1 MRYVIFIP
9 LFLFLSTSITAQF
22 TINGTVTNDAGERL
36 ELASVFV
43 EGSTEFGAITNSS
56 GYFEISGLP
65 SGEYTI
71 KCTYVGYDGVSQKIM
86 VDRNRELNINL
97 EGSMYGIDQIEIIS
111 NRVGEDAV
119 FSYEDMSRKE
129 IDSQN
134 LGKDIPYVLRMTPSV
149 VVTSDAGTGIGYT
162 GIRVRGT
169 DPSRVNVTI
178 NGIAVNDSESQ
189 GVFWV
194 NMPDF
199 ASSVDNLQLQRG
211 VGPSTNG
218 AGAFGATL
226 SLNTMSAKAKP
237 GIVLDGTVGTFGT
250 QKLTVGLNSG
260 MIAEK
265 YSVDMRYSN
274 IQSDGFVDRAS
285 ADLSSYYLSAARITP
300 KSSLRFITFSGDER
314 TYQSWYGTPQALLYG
329 PDANRTFNFY
339 TYEDQV
345 DDYGQD
351 HYQLH
356 YSLQATEK
364 WVTKLSAHY
373 TKGSGFFEEY
383 KTGENLNDYLLD
395 PIQIGADFIDN
406 TDLVRRRWLD
416 NDYYG
421 ILWANALEISPSL
434 NLQFG
439 VAASQYKGDH
449 FGNVIDFPLVEVDP
463 DRLFDY
469 YFSDATKNDINTYAK
484 ANYKLSNKLS
494 LFGDIQWRAVGYK
507 TQGTDNDQTAIDVTA
522 DYNFFNPKMGANYKV
537 SKNAEVYASFAVANR
552 EPDRSDF
559 TDNLLET
566 RPKHETLYDTEI
578 GYRRSGNGYTF
589 GINMYNMVYNNQLV
603 PNGQLNDV
611 GSGLRVNVDKS
622 YRRGVEAVFGAQLSD
637 RLTWDANLT
646 LSKNKIENF
655 TEVIY
660 DYTTGFDVIENR
672 YEDTNI
678 SYSPSAVW
686 SSMLN
691 YKLDYGFSTLF
702 NTKYVG
708 TQNLDNTGNG
718 SRTLPSYIVND
729 LGVSWSKRINGVD
742 AMLQLMI
749 YNLLDEKYS
758 ANGYTFSYVVEE
770 LITEKFY
777 YPQAGRHIMLRM
789 KVAF

>member
-1 MRYVIFIP
+1 MRNGILFSLFFFIT
-9 LFLFLSTSITAQF
+9 STISAQF
-22 TINGTVTNDAGERL
+22 TISGTVTNDAGERL
-36 ELASVFV
+36 ELASIFV
-43 EGSTEFGAITNSS
+43 EGSSEYGAISDRN
-56 GYFEISGLP
+56 GYFQISGLP
-65 SGEYTI
+65 KGVYTI
-71 KCTYVGYDGVSQKIM
+71 KCTYVGYNAVSQTISL
-86 VDRNRELNINL
+86 DRNKELNINL
-97 EGSMYGIDQIEIIS
+97 EGSIYGLDDIEIIS
-111 NRVGEDAV
+111 NRVGDDPV
-119 FSYEDMSRKE
+119 FSYVDMTKEE
-129 IDSQN
+129 IDVHN

-178 NGIAVNDSESQ
+178 NGIALNDSESQ

-199 ASSVDNLQLQRG
+199 ASSVDNIQIQRG

-226 SLNTMSAKAKP
+226 SLNTMGTKVKP
-237 GIVLDGTVGTFGT
+237 GITLDGTVGSFGT

-260 MIAEK
+260 IIADK

-285 ADLSSYYLSAARITP
+285 ADLRSYYISAARVTE

-314 TYQSWYGTPQALLYG
+314 TYQSWYGTPASLLYG
-329 PDANRTFNFY
+329 PNANRTFNFY
-339 TYEDQV
+339 TYENQV

-356 YSLQATEK
+356 YSLQATDT

-373 TKGSGFFEEY
+373 TQGAGFFEEY
-383 KTGENLNDYLLD
+383 KDGEDLGDYLLS
-395 PIQIGADFIDN
+395 PIEIGSGLISN

-421 ILWANALEISPSL
+421 ILWANALEVSSTL
-434 NLQFG
+434 NLEFG
-439 VAASQYKGDH
+439 AAASQYKGDH
-449 FGNVIDFPLVEVDP
+449 FGNVIDFPLVEATP
-463 DRLFDY
+463 DKEFKY
-469 YFSDATKNDINTYAK
+469 YFSDATKNDVNTYAK
-484 ANYKLSNKLS
+484 ANLKISDRLS
-494 LFGDIQWRAVGYK
+494 LYGDLQWRAVSYE
-507 TQGTDNDQTAIDVTA
+507 TQGTDNDQTAIDVSA
-522 DYNFFNPKMGANYKV
+522 DYNFFNPKAGINYGI
-537 SKNAEVYASFAVANR
+537 SENAEMYASFAVANR

-559 TDNLLET
+559 TDNPLET
-566 RPKHETLYDTEI
+566 RPEHETLYDTEI
-578 GYRRSGNGYTF
+578 GYRRQGNGYTF
-589 GINMYNMVYNNQLV
+589 GINVYNMSYTNQLV

-637 RLTWDANLT
+637 RWTWDANIT

-655 TEVIY
+655 TEVVY
-660 DYTTGFDVIENR
+660 DYTNGFDIIENE
-672 YEDTNI
+672 YSNTNI
-678 SYSPSAVW
+678 SYSPSAIW

-691 YKLDYGFSTLF
+691 YNLDYGLSILL

-708 TQNLDNTGNG
+708 TQNLDNTGKG
-718 SRTLPSYIVND
+718 TRVLPSYIVND
-729 LGVSWSKRINGVD
+729 LGVTWNKRIFGSD
-742 AMLQLMI
+742 AQIQLMV
-749 YNLLDEKYS
+749 YNILDEKYS

-777 YPQAGRHIMLRM
+777 YPQAGTHFMMRM
-789 KVAF
+789 KLAF

>member
-1 MRYVIFIP
+1 MRYGI
-9 LFLFLSTSITAQF
+9 LFSFLLLFSLSISAQF

-43 EGSTEFGAITNSS
+43 EGSTEYGTATDRN
-56 GYFEISGLP
+56 GYFELKGLP
-65 SGEYTI
+65 QGEYTI
-71 KCTYVGYDGVSQKIM
+71 KCTFVGYESVSQTIM

-97 EGSMYGIDQIEIIS
+97 EGTIFGLDQIEIIS
-111 NRVGEDAV
+111 NRVGEDPV
-119 FSYEDMSRKE
+119 FSYEDISREE
-129 IDSQN
+129 IDVQN

-178 NGIAVNDSESQ
+178 NGIALNDSESQ

-199 ASSVDNLQLQRG
+199 ASSVDNIQLQRG

-226 SLNTMSAKAKP
+226 SLNTMSAKVKP
-237 GIVLDGTVGTFGT
+237 GVVLDGTVGAFGT
-250 QKLTVGLNSG
+250 KKITVGLNSG
-260 MIAEK
+260 IIAEK
-265 YSVDMRYSN
+265 YTVDMRYSN
-274 IQSDGFVDRAS
+274 IQSDGYVDRAS
-285 ADLSSYYLSAARITP
+285 ADLNSYYISAARITD

-329 PDANRTFNFY
+329 PNANRTFNFY
-339 TYEDQV
+339 TYENQV

-356 YSLQATEK
+356 YSLQATDK
-364 WVTKLSAHY
+364 WVTKLSGHY
-373 TKGSGFFEEY
+373 TKGAGFFEEY
-383 KTGENLNDYLLD
+383 KNGEDLSDYLLD
-395 PIQIGADFIDN
+395 PIQVGTEEITN

-421 ILWANALEISPSL
+421 MLWANTYEVSPNF

-439 VAASQYKGDH
+439 AAASQYKGDH
-449 FGNVIDFPLVEVDP
+449 FGNVIDFPLVSAEP
-463 DRLFDY
+463 NNTFDY
-469 YFSDATKNDINTYAK
+469 YFSDATKNDINAYAK
-484 ANYKLSNKLS
+484 AAYKVNHKLS
-494 LFGDIQWRAVGYK
+494 LYGDLQWRTVGYE

-522 DYNFFNPKMGANYKV
+522 DYNFFNPKAGINYKV
-537 SKNAEVYASFAVANR
+537 SDKAELYASFAVANR

-559 TDNLLET
+559 TDNPLET
-566 RPKHETLYDTEI
+566 RPEHETLYDTEI
-578 GYRRSGNGYTF
+578 GYRRSGAGYSF
-589 GINMYNMVYNNQLV
+589 GLNVYNMSYNNQLV

-611 GSGLRVNVDKS
+611 GSGLRVNVDQS
-622 YRRGVEAVFGAQLSD
+622 YRRGIEAVFGAQLNE
-637 RLTWDANLT
+637 RLSWDANLT
-646 LSKNKIENF
+646 LSKNKIKNF
-655 TEVIY
+655 SEIIY
-660 DYTTGFDVIENR
+660 DYTTGFDVIENQ
-672 YEDTNI
+672 YEDTDI

-686 SSMLN
+686 ASMFN
-691 YKLDYGFSTLF
+691 YKWDYGFSTVL

-708 TQNLDNTGNG
+708 TQHLDNTGKG
-718 SRTLPSYIVND
+718 SRVLPSYLVND
-729 LGVSWSKRINGVD
+729 FGISWGERIAGGD
-742 AMLQLMI
+742 ALIQLMV

-758 ANGYTFSYVVEE
+758 ANGYTFSYIFEE

-777 YPQAGRHIMLRM
+777 YPQAGRHVMLRM
-789 KVAF
+789 KLAF

>member
-1 MRYVIFIP
+1 MRYG
-9 LFLFLSTSITAQF
+9 FLFSFLLLFTASINAQF
-22 TINGTVTNDAGERL
+22 TVNGTVTNDAGERL

-43 EGSTEFGAITNSS
+43 EGSTEYGAVTDGS
-56 GYFEISGLP
+56 GYFEIVGLP
-65 SGEYTI
+65 KGEYVI
-71 KCTYVGYDGVSQKIM
+71 KCTYVGYEAVSQTIM

-97 EGSMYGIDQIEIIS
+97 EGSIFGIDQIEIIS
-111 NRVGEDAV
+111 NRVGEDPV
-119 FSYEDMSRKE
+119 FSYEDMSKDE
-129 IDSQN
+129 IDQQN

-178 NGIAVNDSESQ
+178 NGIALNDSESQ
-189 GVFWV
+189 SVFWV

-226 SLNTMSAKAKP
+226 SLNTLTTKVKP
-237 GIVLDGTVGTFGT
+237 GITLDGTVGAFGT
-250 QKLTVGLNSG
+250 KKLTVGLNSG
-260 MIAEK
+260 LIAEK

-274 IQSDGFVDRAS
+274 IQSDGYVDRAS
-285 ADLSSYYLSAARITP
+285 ADLKSYYLSASRTTD
-300 KSSLRFITFSGDER
+300 KSSLRFITFSGSER
-314 TYQSWYGTPQALLYG
+314 TYQSWNGTPQELLYG
-329 PDANRTFNFY
+329 PNANRTYNFY
-339 TYEDQV
+339 TYENQV

-356 YSLQATEK
+356 YSLQATDK

-373 TKGSGFFEEY
+373 TNGEGFFEQY
-383 KTGENLNDYLLD
+383 KDGEDLSDYLLD
-395 PIQIGADFIDN
+395 PIQLGTDQIEN

-421 ILWANALEISPSL
+421 LLWANVLEVNPVL

-439 VAASQYKGDH
+439 IAASQYKGDH
-449 FGNVIDFPLVEVDP
+449 FGNVVDFPLIDVTP
-463 DRLFDY
+463 DREFDY
-469 YFSDATKNDINTYAK
+469 YFSDATKNDVNSYIK
-484 ANYKLSNKLS
+484 ANYKL
-494 LFGDIQWRAVGYK
+494 GDKVNLYGDLQWRAVGYE
-507 TQGTDNDQTAIDVTA
+507 TQGTDNDQTSIDVSA
-522 DYNFFNPKMGANYKV
+522 DYNFFNPKAGVNYKV
-537 SKNAEVYASFAVANR
+537 SQNAELYASFAVANR

-559 TDNLLET
+559 TDNPLES
-566 RPKHETLYDTEI
+566 RPEHETLYDTEI
-578 GYRRSGNGYTF
+578 GYRRSGAGYTF
-589 GINMYNMVYNNQLV
+589 GINVYNMNYNNQLV

-611 GSGLRVNVDKS
+611 GSSLRVNVDKS
-622 YRRGVEAVFGAQLSD
+622 YRRGVEAIFGAQLSD

-655 TEVIY
+655 TEVLY
-660 DYTTGFDVIENR
+660 DYTTGYDVIENQ
-672 YEDTNI
+672 YENTNI
-678 SYSPSAVW
+678 SYSPSTVW
-686 SSMLN
+686 SSMFN
-691 YKLDYGFSTLF
+691 YKLDYGFSTVL

-708 TQNLDNTGNG
+708 TQNLDNTSNG
-718 SRTLPSYIVND
+718 SRTLPSYLVND
-729 LGVSWSKRINGVD
+729 LGVSWNKRIYGAD
-742 AMLQLMI
+742 TQLQLMV

-770 LITEKFY
+770 LITERFY
-777 YPQAGRHIMLRM
+777 YPQAGRHVMLRA